1 MPFSKGNLNPDDLLV
16 SKGNQLHQI
25 MIKVTILYGIAFS
38 IVNYVTKR
46 PEELVISLCL
56 IPICLIAWFL
66 FLNGYTLISKLL
78 AISLIMA
85 DISLVSLI
93 VSPAT
98 FVLSFF
104 MPILIGILIIFQGK
118 EKRIGY
124 VFCIFGL
131 GVLLFL
137 LTTKIV
143 ILSSRTFTPDE
154 LRIDQSANLIGASF
168 MCILQVLF
176 IMQVGNSIQGK
187 LIESGSNLSKT
198 NKMLQS
204 MVRNRESMM
213 SILSHDLRTPLTLII
228 SALDLIRPGRFPL
241 DQMEN
246 LIEKVS
252 NRSRGTLL
260 LLDSLILWSRQLSED
275 GKTEMETVLLHD
287 LGIRLKSFYALL
299 YSEKE
304 VFFELDFPKSMKVS
318 GNASMLDTIFR
329 NLVSNSFK
337 FTPVG
342 GKIKVSAEAIG
353 NSCKFT
359 IEDNGRGMSPE
370 ALLRIRNGIGFSTE
384 GVENEKGNGLGIQI
398 VRDFILRLNTSIEVN
413 SELGQGTSFSFT
425 LPLA

>member
-38 IVNYVTKR
+38 IVNYVTNR
-46 PEELVISLCL
+46 SEELVISLCL

-66 FLNGYTLISKLL
+66 FLKGYTIISKLL

-85 DISLVSLI
+85 DISLISLI
-93 VSPAT
+93 VGSAT

-124 VFCIFGL
+124 VFCFFGV

-137 LTTKIV
+137 LTTNIV
-143 ILSSRTFTPDE
+143 ILSSRSFTPEE
-154 LRIDQSANLIGASF
+154 LRIDQTFNLIGASF

-187 LIESGSNLSKT
+187 LIESGLNIKKSNI
-198 NKMLQS
+198 MLQS

-246 LIEKVS
+246 LIEKVT

-260 LLDSLILWSRQLSED
+260 LLDSLLLWSRQISED
-275 GKTEMETVLLHD
+275 GKSEMESVVLQDIGKKL
-287 LGIRLKSFYALL
+287 LSFYALL

-304 VFFELDFPKSMKVS
+304 VFFELNFPESMKVS
-318 GNASMLDTIFR
+318 GNAAMLDTIFR

-342 GKIKVSAEAIG
+342 GKIKVIAEAIG
-353 NSCKFT
+353 GSCKFT
-359 IEDNGRGMSPE
+359 IADNGRGMTPE
-370 ALLRIRNGIGFSTE
+370 ALLRIRNGISFSTE
-384 GVENEKGNGLGIQI
+384 GMENEKGNGLGIQI
-398 VRDFILRLNTSIEVN
+398 VRDFIGRLNTSIEVN
-413 SELGQGTSFSFT
+413 SELGKGTSFSFT

>member
-1 MPFSKGNLNPDDLLV
+1 
-16 SKGNQLHQI
+16 

-46 PEELVISLCL
+46 PEELVISLGL
-56 IPICLIAWFL
+56 IPICLFAWFL
-66 FLNGYTLISKLL
+66 FSKGYTLISKLL

-93 VSPAT
+93 VGSST

-104 MPILIGILIIFQGK
+104 MPILIGILIIFHGK

-124 VFCIFGL
+124 VFCIFCL

-137 LTTKIV
+137 LTTNTT
-143 ILSSRTFTPDE
+143 ILRSRTFTPEE
-154 LRIDQSANLIGASF
+154 LRIDQTCNLVGAAI

-187 LIESGSNLSKT
+187 LIESGFNIKKSNI
-198 NKMLQS
+198 MLQS

-213 SILSHDLRTPLTLII
+213 SILSHGLRTPLTLII

-246 LIEKVS
+246 LIEKVT

-260 LLDSLILWSRQLSED
+260 LLDSLILWSRQLSEE
-275 GKTEMETVLLHD
+275 GKPEMESVVLQHIGKKL
-287 LGIRLKSFYALL
+287 LSFYALL

-304 VFFELDFPKSMKVS
+304 VLFELNFPESMKVS
-318 GNASMLDTIFR
+318 GNAAMLDTIFR

-353 NSCKFT
+353 DSCKFT
-359 IEDNGRGMSPE
+359 IADNGRGMTPE
-370 ALLRIRNGIGFSTE
+370 ALLRIRNGISFSTE
-384 GVENEKGNGLGIQI
+384 GMDNEKGNGLGIQI
-398 VRDFILRLNTSIEVN
+398 VRDFIGRLNTSIEVN
-413 SELGQGTSFSFT
+413 SELGKGTSFSFT

>member
-1 MPFSKGNLNPDDLLV
+1 MT
-16 SKGNQLHQI
+16 
-25 MIKVTILYGIAFS
+25 KVTIVYGIAFS
-38 IVNYVTKR
+38 IVNYLTKR

-56 IPICLIAWFL
+56 IPICLFAWFL
-66 FLNGYTLISKLL
+66 FWKGHTLISKLL
-78 AISLIMA
+78 AISLIMV

-93 VSPAT
+93 VGSAT

-104 MPILIGILIIFQGK
+104 IPILIGILIIFQGK

-131 GVLLFL
+131 GLLIFL

-143 ILSSRTFTPDE
+143 ILSSRTFTSEE
-154 LRIDQSANLIGASF
+154 LRIDQCANLIGAAF
-168 MCILQVLF
+168 MCILEVLF
-176 IMQVGNSIQGK
+176 IMQVGNSIQAK
-187 LIESGSNLSKT
+187 LIESGLNIKKSNII
-198 NKMLQS
+198 LQS

-246 LIEKVS
+246 LIEKVT

-260 LLDSLILWSRQLSED
+260 LLDSLLLWSRQISEE
-275 GKTEMETVLLHD
+275 GKPEMETVVLQDIGKKLL
-287 LGIRLKSFYALL
+287 SFYALL

-304 VFFELDFPKSMKVS
+304 VFFELNFPESMKVS
-318 GNASMLDTIFR
+318 GNAAMLDTIFR

-353 NSCKFT
+353 GSCKFT
-359 IEDNGRGMSPE
+359 IADNGRGMTPE
-370 ALLRIRNGIGFSTE
+370 ALLRIRNGISFSTE
-384 GVENEKGNGLGIQI
+384 GMENEKGNGLGIQI
-398 VRDFILRLNTSIEVN
+398 VRDFIGRLNTSIEVN
-413 SELGQGTSFSFT
+413 SELGKGTSFSFT